1 MGNEMSLLESI
12 KVDQRNARIVRDTVK
27 ATVLTTLIGEVEGE
41 LTRLKPE
48 QRTAEKTNATVLAKI
63 KQFLDKIREN
73 ELIAGDRRDS
83 DWCDELQKEREAI
96 EGYMPRQMD
105 KSELKRVLIQKFGDA
120 IRTESKGVL
129 MKFLKEGF
137 AGRYDGKLAAQVVD
151 EFLK

>member
-1 MGNEMSLLESI
+1 MSLLESI
-12 KVDQRNARIVRDTVK
+12 KVDQRNARIVRDSVK

-41 LTRLKPE
+41 VTRLKPE
-48 QRTAEKTNATVLAKI
+48 LRTSQKVNEIVLAKI

-105 KSELKRVLIQKFGDA
+105 KSELKRVLTQAGIE
-120 IRTESKGVL
+120 TPNKGSL
-129 MKFLKEGF
+129 MKFLKEKF
-137 AGRYDGKLAAQVVD
+137 AGQYDGKLAAQVVD
-151 EFLK
+151 EFLQ

>member
-1 MGNEMSLLESI
+1 MSLLESI
-12 KVDQRNARIVRDTVK
+12 KVDQRNARICRDSVK

-48 QRTAEKTNATVLAKI
+48 QRTFEKTNAVVLAKI

-83 DWCDELQKEREAI
+83 DWCDELQAEREAI

-105 KSELKRVLIQKFGDA
+105 KSELKRVLTQAGI
-120 IRTESKGVL
+120 ENPNKGVL
-129 MKFLKEGF
+129 MKFLKDNF
-137 AGRYDGKLAAQVVD
+137 AGQYDGKLAAQVVD
-151 EFLK
+151 EFLQ